1 MRSGGDHLSREE
13 DPLIFVKH
21 RRTRKNVGYENEHTK
36 MRKFHLIARAVILN
50 DDHVLLARQKGMSN
64 TFLPGGHINI
74 GESAVAALKRE
85 IYQELGL
92 ELEVEGYLGALEAD
106 WDDDGT
112 EQFEINHI
120 FKAGIKRTSSRTP
133 LESQE
138 DHLEFLWSS
147 IEDLY
152 ANNLL
157 PHPLKK
163 LIANYAT
170 GDRSI
175 WWESTLVDR
184 E

>member
-1 MRSGGDHLSREE
+1 M
-13 DPLIFVKH
+13 K
-21 RRTRKNVGYENEHTK
+21 
-36 MRKFHLIARAVILN
+36 KFHLIARAVILN
-50 DDHVLLARQKGMSN
+50 DDHVLLARQKGMSH

-74 GESAVAALKRE
+74 GESAVTALKRE
-85 IYQELGL
+85 IDEELGL
-92 ELEVEGYLGALEAD
+92 ELDVEGYLGAVEASSEN
-106 WDDDGT
+106 DGA

-120 FKAGIKRTSSRTP
+120 FKASINGACSSSP
-133 LESQE
+133 LKSQE

-147 IEDLY
+147 IDDLY

-163 LIANYAT
+163 LIVNYAA

-175 WWESTLVDR
+175 WWESTLIDR

>member
-1 MRSGGDHLSREE
+1 M
-13 DPLIFVKH
+13 
-21 RRTRKNVGYENEHTK
+21 K
-36 MRKFHLIARAVILN
+36 MFHLIARAVILN
-50 DDHVLLARQKGMSN
+50 DDHVLLAHKKGMSH

-85 IYQELGL
+85 IDEELGL
-92 ELEVEGYLGALEAD
+92 KLDVEGYLGAVEAS
-106 WDDDGT
+106 WEGGGA

-120 FKAGIKRTSSRTP
+120 FKASINGACSSS
-133 LESQE
+133 LLKSQE

-147 IEDLY
+147 IDDLY
-152 ANNLL
+152 ANNML

-163 LIANYAT
+163 LITNCAA

-175 WWESTLVDR
+175 WWESTLANH

>member
-1 MRSGGDHLSREE
+1 
-13 DPLIFVKH
+13 
-21 RRTRKNVGYENEHTK
+21 

-64 TFLPGGHINI
+64 TFLPGGHIKI
-74 GESAVAALKRE
+74 GESAVKALKRE
-85 IYQELGL
+85 IDEELGL
-92 ELEVEGYLGALEAD
+92 ELDVEGYLGAVEAC
-106 WDDDGT
+106 WEDGGA

-120 FKAGIKRTSSRTP
+120 FKASIKGANFSSP
-133 LESQE
+133 LKSQE

-147 IEDLY
+147 VDDLY

-157 PHPLKK
+157 PNPLKK
-163 LIANYAT
+163 LIMNYVA

-175 WWESTLVDR
+175 WWESTLADH

>member
-1 MRSGGDHLSREE
+1 
-13 DPLIFVKH
+13 
-21 RRTRKNVGYENEHTK
+21 

-50 DDHVLLARQKGMSN
+50 DDHVLLARKKGMSH

-74 GESAVAALKRE
+74 GESAVTALKRE
-85 IYQELGL
+85 IGEELGL
-92 ELEVEGYLGALEAD
+92 ELDVEGYLGAVEAS
-106 WDDDGT
+106 WEDDSA

-120 FKAGIKRTSSRTP
+120 FKGGIKGTSFGSS

-147 IEDLY
+147 IDDLY
-152 ANNLL
+152 ANDLL

-163 LIANYAT
+163 LIANYTA

-175 WWESTLVDR
+175 WWESTLVDH

>member
-1 MRSGGDHLSREE
+1 M
-13 DPLIFVKH
+13 KH
-21 RRTRKNVGYENEHTK
+21 HGKCKNVGYENEHTK

-50 DDHVLLARQKGMSN
+50 GDSVLLARQKGMSN
-64 TFLPGGHINI
+64 TFIPGGHINI
-74 GESAVAALKRE
+74 GESAVTALKRE
-85 IYQELGL
+85 IYEELGL
-92 ELEVEGYLGALEAD
+92 ELDVEGYLGAVEAD
-106 WDDDGT
+106 WEDGGA

-120 FKAGIKRTSSRTP
+120 FKAGIKGTSLSSP
-133 LESQE
+133 LKSQE

-147 IEDLY
+147 IDDLY

-163 LIANYAT
+163 LIMNYAA

-184 E
+184 

>member
-1 MRSGGDHLSREE
+1 MT
-13 DPLIFVKH
+13 
-21 RRTRKNVGYENEHTK
+21 RR
-36 MRKFHLIARAVILN
+36 FHLIARAVILKEG
-50 DDHVLLARQKGMSN
+50 HVLLARQKGMRN

-74 GESAVAALKRE
+74 GESAVTALKRE
-85 IYQELGL
+85 IDEELGL
-92 ELEVEGYLGALEAD
+92 KLDVEGYLGAVEANSE
-106 WDDDGT
+106 DDGA

-120 FKAGIKRTSSRTP
+120 FKASIKVTRFSSP
-133 LESQE
+133 LKSQE

-147 IEDLY
+147 IDDLY

-163 LIANYAT
+163 LIANYAE

-175 WWESTLVDR
+175 WWESTLADR

>member
-1 MRSGGDHLSREE
+1 MR
-13 DPLIFVKH
+13 
-21 RRTRKNVGYENEHTK
+21 N
-36 MRKFHLIARAVILN
+36 FHLIARAVILN

-74 GESAVAALKRE
+74 GESAAAALKRE
-85 IYQELGL
+85 IDEELGL
-92 ELEVEGYLGALEAD
+92 ELDVEGYLGAVEAG
-106 WDDDGT
+106 WEDGGA
-112 EQFEINHI
+112 EHFEINHI
-120 FKAGIKRTSSRTP
+120 FKAGIKGTSSGSP
-133 LESQE
+133 PESQE

-147 IEDLY
+147 IDDLY
-152 ANNLL
+152 ANDLL

-163 LIANYAT
+163 LIANYAA